1 MMENEPKN
9 DGPNPLA
16 FRLVW
21 GLVVVVAI
29 GCVWVVVSAY
39 QEEVDRFLRVRMG
52 TPTPELA
59 AALPDGSQELI
70 RRTGAGIEANY
81 QSVRKQPAVGLQR
94 PGSEPRMI
102 WLGGSTVHGGSRD
115 ITREEEAAG
124 RAGALLGMESLN
136 FGGIGMDTVSIGVI
150 LDDVLSIKPD
160 VLVLYTGHNEF
171 GNAVFTGRYGDA
183 STVHMALLRALLRKS
198 RLFQSLEMRLR
209 GPETLTLPSEAN
221 EKQYTVDADTRNEIY
236 WRFEERLRHIISTA
250 TDSGVSVVVA
260 TLMSNA
266 VAPSM
271 EFSCPEAMRRAG
283 FPALRPEALPVANL
297 SEADI
302 AAAEAMSPGCRDLRW
317 LRARR
322 AGDKATLDTLRDEDP
337 LPARA
342 DRPLNAIIR
351 RVAADT
357 GARLVDVDSM
367 ARKVGEGLA
376 PSAWFLDSNH
386 LTIEGHDAL
395 ARMVGQGVAPLVG
408 LDPPTL
414 ATAPTTEH
422 DLAGCNAEGCR
433 KRRDFRP
440 EFDLDFG
447 QGPP

>member
-1 MMENEPKN
+1 MENET
-9 DGPNPLA
+9 DEQGPNPIA

-29 GCVWVVVSAY
+29 GCVWVVWSAY
-39 QEEVDRFLRVRMG
+39 QGEVDRFLRVRMG

-59 AALPDGSQELI
+59 AALPNGSQELI
-70 RRTGAGIEANY
+70 RRTDAGIEANY
-81 QSVRKQPAVGLQR
+81 QTERKQPAVGPKR
-94 PGSEPRMI
+94 PGSGPRMI

-115 ITREEEAAG
+115 ITRLEEAAG
-124 RAGALLGMESLN
+124 RAGELLGMESLN
-136 FGGIGMDTVSIGVI
+136 FGGIGMDTVSIAAI
-150 LDDVLSIKPD
+150 LDDVLSLQPD

-183 STVHMALLRALLRKS
+183 QSAHFALLRALLRKS
-198 RLFQSLEMRLR
+198 RLFQSLELRLR

-221 EKQYTVDADTRNEIY
+221 EKQYTVDAATRAEIY
-236 WRFEERLRHIISTA
+236 WRFEERLRHIVSRA
-250 TDSGVSVVVA
+250 SDQGVTVVVA

-283 FPALRPEALPVANL
+283 FPASRPEALAVDTL
-297 SEADI
+297 TEADI
-302 AAAEAMSPGCRDLRW
+302 AAAEVMSPGCRDLQW

-322 AGDKATLDTLRDEDP
+322 TGDTATLDTLRDEDP

-342 DRPLNAIIR
+342 DRGLNAIIR

-357 GARLVDVDSM
+357 GATVVDVDRM
-367 ARKVGEGLA
+367 AREAGGGVE
-376 PSAWFLDSNH
+376 PSAWFVDSNH
-386 LTIEGHDAL
+386 LTIDGHDAL
-395 ARMVGQGVAPLVG
+395 ARMVGQAVAPAVG
-408 LDPPTL
+408 LSAPGL
-414 ATAPTTEH
+414 APAPTTER
-422 DLAGCNAEGCR
+422 DLAGCGHESCR
-433 KRRDFRP
+433 ARRDFRP

-447 QGPP
+447 QGPQ

>member
-1 MMENEPKN
+1 MENET
-9 DGPNPLA
+9 DEQGPNPIA

-21 GLVVVVAI
+21 GLVFVVAI
-29 GCVWVVVSAY
+29 GCIWVVWSAY

-70 RRTGAGIEANY
+70 RRTDAGIEANY
-81 QSVRKQPAVGLQR
+81 QTVRKQPAVGPKR

-115 ITREEEAAG
+115 ITRLEEAAG
-124 RAGALLGMESLN
+124 RAGELLTMESLN

-171 GNAVFTGRYGDA
+171 GNAVFTGRYGDSSA
-183 STVHMALLRALLRKS
+183 VHMALLRALLRKS

-209 GPETLTLPSEAN
+209 GPETLTLPNETN
-221 EKQYTVDADTRNEIY
+221 EKQYTVDADTRSEIY
-236 WRFEERLRHIISTA
+236 WRFEERLRHIIAKASGQ
-250 TDSGVSVVVA
+250 GVSVVVA

-302 AAAEAMSPGCRDLRW
+302 AAAEAMSPGCRDLQW

-322 AGDKATLDTLRDEDP
+322 EGDRSTLDTLRDEDP

-342 DRPLNAIIR
+342 DRPLNNIIR
-351 RVAADT
+351 KVAKET
-357 GARLVDVDSM
+357 GASLVDVDSL
-367 ARKVGEGLA
+367 ARQVGGGLA

-395 ARMVGQGVAPLVG
+395 ARMIGQTVGPLVG
-408 LDPPTL
+408 RSAPSL
-414 ATAPTTEH
+414 AEAPTTEL
-422 DLAGCNAEGCR
+422 DLAGCAAEGCR
-433 KRRDFRP
+433 KRREFRP